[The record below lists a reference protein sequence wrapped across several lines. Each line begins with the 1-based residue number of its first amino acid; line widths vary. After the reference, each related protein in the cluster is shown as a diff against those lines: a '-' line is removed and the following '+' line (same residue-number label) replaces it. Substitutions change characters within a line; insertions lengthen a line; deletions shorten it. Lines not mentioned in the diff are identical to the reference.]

1 MVETPEYEKVS
12 SGVSSPIAEPAPEKD
27 QSPIVE
33 AEPEAVPVIEVIP
46 KEEPVK
52 EEEKPA
58 NVLTPIILSP
68 LPVYPAYIK
77 DQCGAL
83 WGIPATLQG
92 EYDKVLIQVATS
104 DGIAIPQSELDVFS
118 IDGVLYLI
126 RRYWSTDSKG
136 KPTEAIDYYRQKA
149 NEIER
154 VDSVPEKPVE
164 GRITFS
170 GISWLIETSI
180 INGVE
185 FSYLYNLDPSII
197 SAQGNYGGKG
207 AYMGAWGMISSAVE
221 LDKGILV
228 MTRDG
233 SRFFPQNRACGN
245 PVSEYGRMWK

>member
-1 MVETPEYEKVS
+1 LKKIHAILFLAMLAVVSCTIDTPDAFTRSAGTNKIELPET
-12 SGVSSPIAEPAPEKD
+12 
-27 QSPIVE
+27 
-33 AEPEAVPVIEVIP
+33 VPDN
-46 KEEPVK
+46 KETEVK
-52 EEEKPA
+52 EEKKPE
-58 NVLTPIILSP
+58 PIKLNP

-136 KPTEAIDYYRQKA
+136 KPAEAIDYYRQKA

-154 VDSVPEKPVE
+154 VDSVPKKPVE

-185 FSYLYNLDPSII
+185 FSYLYNLDPAMI

-207 AYMGAWGMISSAVE
+207 AYMGAWGMISAAVE